1 MKEKKTLWR
10 NRSLDLKTKHRINTA
25 IMLAAL
31 LVAVAVLSRRLHAI
45 RPSELINYLKML
57 KGGRILLIF
66 LSTGISYAILT
77 GFDWLA
83 LRFLRKP
90 IPYPHI
96 ARAAFIGYSLGK
108 NLGISWVTGGSMR
121 YRFYLRYGIG
131 LKEVTKLV
139 LFNTTTFLLGFFFW
153 GGISFLIFPFKGG
166 PSDYLPGLTVRLL
179 GLGLLILPSFYLTAS
194 WLGWKTLS
202 FRRRKWKVPPF
213 KFALAQFALG
223 LLDVFF
229 TIWILYLLLPPG
241 GISLPSFFGI
251 FFTGE
256 LLAIL
261 SHAPGGIGIFET
273 AMFEMLK
280 NFFSEELL
288 LSSLLL
294 YRIIY
299 FLLPLTLGVALL
311 TLDEWKLR
319 KRPMV
324 ASILHPEKKPR

>member
-1 MKEKKTLWR
+1 M
-10 NRSLDLKTKHRINTA
+10 NTA
-25 IMLAAL
+25 IMIAAL
-31 LVAVAVLSRRLHAI
+31 LFAVVVISRRLHAI
-45 RPSELINYLKML
+45 RPSELIDYLKTL
-57 KGGRILLIF
+57 GGSRILLVF

-90 IPYPHI
+90 VPYHHV
-96 ARAAFIGYSLGK
+96 ARAAFVGYSLGK

-121 YRFYLRYGIG
+121 YRFYSRYGIG

-139 LFNTTTFLLGFFFW
+139 LFNTTTFLLGFSFW
-153 GGISFLIFPFKGG
+153 GGVSFLAFPLKNG
-166 PSDYLPGLTVRLL
+166 PSAYLPELTVRLI
-179 GLGLLILPSFYLTAS
+179 GLGLLVLPSLYLTAS
-194 WLGWKTLS
+194 FLGWESLS
-202 FRRRKWKVPPF
+202 FRRRKWRIPPV
-213 KFALAQFALG
+213 KIALAQMALG
-223 LLDVFF
+223 ALDVFF
-229 TIWILYLLLPPG
+229 TIWVLYLILPPG
-241 GISLPSFFGI
+241 AIPLHSFFGI

-280 NFFSEELL
+280 GLFSEQPL

-299 FLLPLTLGVALL
+299 FLLPLTLGVTLL
-311 TLDEWKLR
+311 AMDEWRLR
-319 KRPMV
+319 RRPMIP
-324 ASILHPEKKPR
+324 SMLHPEKKSR